1 MEKDYKNTDTN
12 MNYICRRHPDKV
24 QNIKLY
30 NFNNGKGCKL
40 CANEKLSE
48 SKRHSFDYVK
58 SKFEER
64 GYELLEENYKN
75 NETKMK
81 YRCMNHSDK
90 INEITFGSLISGNGC
105 KICANEKLSKS
116 KRMNIDD
123 IAKIFENKNLK
134 LISNNYENSKTNLN
148 YVCNIHSETIQSTTY
163 SSIRSS
169 KLTPCKECI
178 KERLSNKY
186 SNEKH
191 WMWKGGI
198 TPKNKIL
205 RTCNKYTRW
214 RELVFN
220 RDNHTCQ
227 CCNKK
232 GVLLNAHHI
241 LNFSQYEDL
250 IYDVTNGTTLCQ
262 ECHRKFHNI
271 YGTKNN
277 NEIQLI
283 EFYEKW
289 VK

>member
-1 MEKDYKNTDTN
+1 MGKKKYKKYNIDMVRDMFDKRGYELLEKDYKNTDTN

-24 QNIKLY
+24 QNIKLC

-40 CANEKLSE
+40 
-48 SKRHSFDYVK
+48 
-58 SKFEER
+58 
-64 GYELLEENYKN
+64 
-75 NETKMK
+75 
-81 YRCMNHSDK
+81 
-90 INEITFGSLISGNGC
+90 
-105 KICANEKLSKS
+105 CANEKLSKS

-148 YVCNIHSETIQSTTY
+148 YACNIHSETIQSITY
-163 SSIRSS
+163 SSIRNS

-250 IYDVTNGTTLCQ
+250 IYDVANGTTLC
-262 ECHRKFHNI
+262 
-271 YGTKNN
+271 
-277 NEIQLI
+277 
-283 EFYEKW
+283 
-289 VK
+289 